1 MNTFVVSSKD
11 FRQNFPKY
19 QKLVESGV
27 SITIVK
33 RSKPIFKI
41 EPVDTEFNNQVLDS
55 LLEYEEG
62 KNLVDYDSVFSVDKK

>member
-1 MNTFVVSSKD
+1 MNTLLVSTKE
-11 FRQNFPKY
+11 FRNSFPKY

-41 EPVDTEFNNQVLDS
+41 EPVDVEFDNRVTEALLD
-55 LLEYEEG
+55 YENDKDG
-62 KNLVDYDSVFSVDKK
+62 RFVDYGSVFKK

>member
-41 EPVDTEFNNQVLDS
+41 EPVDTEFNNQILDS
-55 LLEYEEG
+55 LLDYEEG

>member
-1 MNTFVVSSKD
+1 MNTLLVSTKE
-11 FRQNFPKY
+11 FRNSFPKY

-41 EPVDTEFNNQVLDS
+41 EPVDVEFDNRVTEALLD
-55 LLEYEEG
+55 YENDKDG
-62 KNLVDYDSVFSVDKK
+62 KFVDYGSVFKK